1 MGPNGAGKTTL
12 FDVLSGNL
20 RPAQG
25 RVELD
30 GRDVTHLPA
39 VSGGPGS
46 GSGARTSRPA
56 CSPT

>member
-20 RPAQG
+20 RPAHG

-30 GRDVTHLPA
+30 GRDVTRLAH

-46 GSGARTSRPA
+46 GSGARTSRPD